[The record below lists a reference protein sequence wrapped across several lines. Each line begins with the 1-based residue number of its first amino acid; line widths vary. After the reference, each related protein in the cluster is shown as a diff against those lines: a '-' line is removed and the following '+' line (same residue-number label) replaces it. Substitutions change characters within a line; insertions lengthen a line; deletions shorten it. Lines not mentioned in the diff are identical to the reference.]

1 MKTVFAATLL
11 AFANAKD
18 YAHSADYAYGADYAA
33 YKADYA

>member
-1 MKTVFAATLL
+1 MKTVFATTLL

-18 YAHSADYAYGADYAA
+18 YAYSADYAYGAGYAA